1 MQLTKVA
8 PPGFERETEIVVA
21 RALTSV
27 TTAADLVVKSKGKIL
42 QNFVAFSE
50 YMNFTINLTLCSKCQ
65 IDGEDFINFCGLL
78 GKYEL

>member
-27 TTAADLVVKSKGKIL
+27 ATEADYLTFLKKKIKSKTGHK
-42 QNFVAFSE
+42 
-50 YMNFTINLTLCSKCQ
+50 T
-65 IDGEDFINFCGLL
+65 
-78 GKYEL
+78 